1 MRSVFRRGCGG
12 FTLVELLVVISIVA
26 VLVGLLLPALAGA
39 RASAMHAVCLSRF
52 RSLGQAVHLYADDSA
67 DELPSSDHAAGFGS
81 PDPVGARLSSWSL
94 ALLPYLG
101 ASGFERADLLD
112 QARLAGRADDWR
124 VSVESLYR
132 CPRDPRADDPPA
144 TLAGQYDGSMGFN
157 VYFVLTPG
165 ELDPLGG
172 AAGDPSGRA
181 WRRRDLAP
189 RPSGTVAFGEIS
201 EGAAGNTMVDHF
213 MAHFWTQYSAPTDRV
228 AKTRHGR
235 SGGGSAASGRA
246 SYLMLDGRAVEL
258 EIVETF
264 DPGAGIDDWNPGT
277 AR

>member
-1 MRSVFRRGCGG
+1 MRSVFRRGRGG
-12 FTLVELLVVISIVA
+12 FTLVELLVVISIIS
-26 VLVGLLLPALAGA
+26 VLISLLLPALAAA
-39 RASAMHAVCLSRF
+39 RASASNVVCLSRF
-52 RSLGQAVHLYADDSA
+52 RSLGQAVQLYADDSA

-101 ASGFERADLLD
+101 ARGFERADLLD

-124 VSVESLYR
+124 ASVESLYR
-132 CPRDPRADDPPA
+132 CPRDPRADDPPG

-165 ELDPLGG
+165 EIDPLGG
-172 AAGDPSGRA
+172 PSGRS

-201 EGAAGNTMVDHF
+201 EGASGDTMVDHF

-228 AKTRHGR
+228 AKSRHGL
-235 SGGGSAASGRA
+235 SGGGSAGRGRA

-258 EIVETF
+258 EFVETF
-264 DPGAGIDDWNPGT
+264 DPDAGIDDWNPGT